1 MNRHNKRRLV
11 SVATDLLMVATGWF
25 CFNILRYYTLP
36 SETVDSH
43 VSLASF
49 LLSRTLVIEQLV
61 VPPAIIV
68 LYAISG
74 AYNRSNTMY
83 RSRLDEL
90 INTFTVSLI
99 SMIGIYFIVL
109 VNDPIP
115 ERATA
120 YELMLMLLLSFFV
133 PVAVMRLIITGLRA
147 RRVRR
152 GFDSIP
158 ALLRTV
164 VR

>member
-1 MNRHNKRRLV
+1 MDRHNKRRLV

-90 INTFTVSLI
+90 INTFTVSPFRYVI
-99 SMIGIYFIVL
+99 EF
-109 VNDPIP
+109 PIK
-115 ERATA
+115 RCTIK
-120 YELMLMLLLSFFV
+120 S
-133 PVAVMRLIITGLRA
+133 IKN
-147 RRVRR
+147 VRI
-152 GFDSIP
+152 F
-158 ALLRTV
+158 LHL
-164 VR
+164 